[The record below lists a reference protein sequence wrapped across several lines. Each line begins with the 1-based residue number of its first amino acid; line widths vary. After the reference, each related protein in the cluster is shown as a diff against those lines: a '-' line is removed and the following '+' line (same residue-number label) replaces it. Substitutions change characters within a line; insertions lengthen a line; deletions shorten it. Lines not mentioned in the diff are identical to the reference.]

1 MTGYAASF
9 ARSYSIVLPSQ
20 GKDRPMPRRLAN
32 MLFTRSVRSSTRKAG
47 MPGLL
52 AITAFNLLLRR
63 SPLGA
68 AALGGPI
75 LANRAYR
82 AGRRAQARRTA
93 KKTLS

>member
-1 MTGYAASF
+1 
-9 ARSYSIVLPSQ
+9 
-20 GKDRPMPRRLAN
+20 
-32 MLFTRSVRSSTRKAG
+32 

-63 SPLGA
+63 SPVGA
-68 AALGGPI
+68 AALGGAI

-82 AGRRAQARRTA
+82 AGRRAQARRIA